1 MTIDADICYR
11 ALRTRDAR
19 FDGRFFIGVRTT
31 GIYCRPVCPART
43 PLRKNVRFFACAA
56 AAEAA
61 GFRAC
66 RRCRPETSPG
76 TPAWLGTS
84 STVSRALRLIHE
96 GYLDEHDV
104 DALGA
109 RLGVGERHLRR
120 LFDEHLGASPIEVAL
135 SRRLHLAKRLLDDTA
150 MPIADI
156 AFASGF
162 SSVRRFNDAFTK
174 TFRRAPR
181 EIRGDEANGRGQ
193 HDASRPIEARLSYR
207 PPFDWRGLT
216 AFFGQRAL
224 EGVEAVED
232 GAYLRTVRFGE
243 ATGIVRVR
251 HDADRRQLV
260 VQVPQNLVAALP
272 EITRRVRR
280 LFDLEAEPTGIR
292 EVLSADATLRPLVRT
307 RPGLRVPGAWDPF
320 EIAVRGIVG
329 QQVSVAAARTI
340 CGRIAARYGT
350 ALDPKQRN
358 GLRQAFPGPERLAA
372 ARMNGLGLT
381 GRRITTIRAIARGMA
396 DGTLMM
402 GTGAG
407 LDEAVARLVELPG
420 VGPWT
425 AHYIALRALGEPDAF
440 PTGDLGLI
448 QAWSAISRGAV
459 TAKELDRLAEA
470 WRPWRAY
477 AALHLWTSLA
487 KGGGG

>member
-1 MTIDADICYR
+1 MVIDGDICYR

-19 FDGRFFIGVRTT
+19 FDGRFFTGVKTT

-150 MPIADI
+150 LPITDI

-162 SSVRRFNDAFTK
+162 SSVRRFNDAFTQ
-174 TFRRAPR
+174 TFRRSPR
-181 EIRGDEANGRGQ
+181 EMRREETKGRS
-193 HDASRPIEARLSYR
+193 HYDLSKPITARLSYR
-207 PPFDWRGLT
+207 PPFDWKGLLG
-216 AFFGQRAL
+216 FFAQRAL
-224 EGVEAVED
+224 DGVEAVEH
-232 GAYLRTVRFGE
+232 GAYLRTVQFGD
-243 ATGIVRVR
+243 AIGTIQIA
-251 HDADRRQLV
+251 HDADRRQLI
-260 VQVPQNLVAALP
+260 VQVPQNLVVSLP

-280 LFDLEAEPTGIR
+280 LFDLEAEPGGICD
-292 EVLSADATLRPLVRT
+292 VLGADPRLRPLVQKRA
-307 RPGLRVPGAWDPF
+307 GLRVPGAWDPF

-329 QQVSVAAARTI
+329 QQVSVAAARTV
-340 CGRIAARYGT
+340 CGRIVARYGT
-350 ALDPKQRN
+350 PLDASQRN
-358 GLRQAFPGPERLAA
+358 GLHHAFPSTDRMAG

-381 GRRITTIRAIARGMA
+381 GRRIATIRAIARGMA
-396 DGTLMM
+396 GGTLMVR
-402 GTGAG
+402 TAAN
-407 LDEAVARLVELPG
+407 LEETVAQLTELPG
-420 VGPWT
+420 IGPWT
-425 AHYIALRALGEPDAF
+425 AHYIAMRGLGEPDAF

-448 QAWSAISRGAV
+448 HAWAALKRGTV
-459 TAKELDRLAEA
+459 TAKQLDRAAES

-487 KGGGG
+487 KGGG

>member
-1 MTIDADICYR
+1 MVIDADICYR

-19 FDGRFFIGVRTT
+19 FDGRFFTGVKTT

-43 PLRKNVRFFACAA
+43 PFRKNVTFFACAA

-61 GFRAC
+61 GFRPC

-96 GYLDEHDV
+96 GYLDEQGADV
-104 DALGA
+104 LAS

-135 SRRLHLAKRLLDDTA
+135 SRRLHLAKRLLDETPL
-150 MPIADI
+150 PITDI

-181 EIRGDEANGRGQ
+181 EMRKDESNGRARA
-193 HDASRPIEARLSYR
+193 DTSRPIEVRLSYR
-207 PPFDWRGLT
+207 PPFDWRGLL

-224 EGVEAVED
+224 DDIEAVED
-232 GAYLRTVRFGE
+232 GTYLRTAQFGD
-243 ATGIVRVR
+243 ATGIVRVE
-251 HDADRRQLV
+251 HDAARRQLAV
-260 VQVPQNLVAALP
+260 SVPPQLVAALP

-280 LFDLEAEPTGIR
+280 LFDLEAEPSGVR
-292 EVLSADATLRPLVRT
+292 EVLGADGTLKALVKK

-320 EIAVRGIVG
+320 EISVRAIVG
-329 QQVSVAAARTI
+329 QQVSVAAARTV
-340 CGRIAARYGT
+340 CGRIAARYGA
-350 ALDPKQRN
+350 ALDPERRN
-358 GLRQAFPGPERLAA
+358 GLQRVFPSAGDLVN
-372 ARMNGLGLT
+372 ARMSGLGLT
-381 GRRITTIRAIARGMA
+381 GRRIATIRAIAKGMTNG
-396 DGTLMM
+396 DLPM
-402 GTGAG
+402 GTGAN
-407 LDEAVARLVELPG
+407 LEETVARLTELPG
-420 VGPWT
+420 VGAWT

-448 QAWSAISRGAV
+448 RAWEGLTRAGV
-459 TAKELDRLAEA
+459 TAKELDARAEA

-477 AALHLWTSLA
+477 AALHLWTSLT
-487 KGGGG
+487 KGGG

>member
-1 MTIDADICYR
+1 MVIDDDVCYR

-19 FDGRFFIGVRTT
+19 FDGRFFIGVKTT

-96 GYLDEHDV
+96 GYLDEYDV
-104 DALGA
+104 EALGT

-120 LFDEHLGASPIEVAL
+120 LFDEHLGASPVEVAL
-135 SRRLHLAKRLLDDTA
+135 SRRLHSAKRLLDETQL
-150 MPIADI
+150 PITDI

-174 TFRRAPR
+174 TFHRAPR
-181 EIRGDEANGRGQ
+181 DLRREDTNGSERLETGK
-193 HDASRPIEARLSYR
+193 PVLARLSYR
-207 PPFDWRGLT
+207 PPFDWERLI

-224 EGVEAVED
+224 NGVESVEA
-232 GAYLRTVRFGE
+232 GKYERTVQLGD
-243 ATGIVRVR
+243 ATGVIRVC

-260 VQVPQNLVAALP
+260 VQVPQDLVAYLP

-292 EVLSADATLRPLVRT
+292 DVLSSDPALKSLVRK

-340 CGRIAARYGT
+340 CGRIVARYG
-350 ALDPKQRN
+350 ASLNPEGRN
-358 GLRQAFPGPERLAA
+358 GLHHAFPAPARLAF
-372 ARMNGLGLT
+372 ARMNGMGLT
-381 GRRITTIRAIARGMA
+381 GRRITTIRAIARGLA
-396 DGTLMM
+396 GGTLLVT
-402 GTGAG
+402 TGAS
-407 LDEAVARLVELPG
+407 LEDTVEQLCELPG
-420 VGPWT
+420 VGAWT
-425 AHYIALRALGEPDAF
+425 AQYIAMRGLSEPDAF
-440 PTGDLGLI
+440 PTGDLGLMR
-448 QAWSAISRGAV
+448 AWEALTRRTV
-459 TAKELDRLAEA
+459 TARQLDEFAEA

-487 KGGGG
+487 KGGG